1 MKTCVFILIP
11 LFCYSMNSLNNQ
23 TQSQFELD
31 SFFKKI
37 ETNLENQNFNAAK
50 QYCESAENLIVEKF
64 GKKSSLYAR
73 ILHLEAKLNHL
84 QYEFYV
90 AEKKI

>member
-1 MKTCVFILIP
+1 MKTCFFILIP
-11 LFCYSMNSLNNQ
+11 LFCYSTNSPNNQ

-37 ETNLENQNFNAAK
+37 EINLENLNFDAAK
-50 QYCESAENLIVEKF
+50 QCCANAETFIVEKF
-64 GKKSSLYAR
+64 GKKNLYYAR

-90 AEKKI
+90 ADKKI